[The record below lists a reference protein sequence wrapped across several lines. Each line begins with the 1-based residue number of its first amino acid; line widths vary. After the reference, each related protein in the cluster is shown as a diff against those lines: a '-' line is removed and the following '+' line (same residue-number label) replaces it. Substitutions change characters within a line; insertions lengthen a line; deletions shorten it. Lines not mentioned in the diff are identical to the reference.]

1 MSAKV
6 AAAAILAPGIV
17 LPLVLDA
24 TLEQIAFTMCT
35 ADPDTGRMRS
45 TTLPLVRRGMA
56 AGAHAPAPV
65 YALEHLPQDVVDAT
79 VWAMLNPGQPARL
92 S

>member
-6 AAAAILAPGIV
+6 AATAILAPGIV

-24 TLEQIAFTMCT
+24 ALERVTFTMCT
-35 ADPDTGRMRS
+35 PDPDTGRMRS
-45 TTLPLVRRGMA
+45 TTLSLVLRGTA
-56 AGAHAPAPV
+56 AGTHAPAPV
-65 YALEHLPQDVVDAT
+65 YALEHLPQDMIDAT